1 MVYARH
7 YHNKGSHIQKGN
19 KRNASNLT
27 YHRQL
32 CLNKKFQQCK
42 KIPFNN
48 NKKVKSPLWRFTVSR
63 LKKSERERKICDGSV
78 FIQVHNFDAQLS
90 EEKPT
95 FLISVRTFFLMQQK
109 VFNPNRPFFVNRIL
123 KGLPNIIR
131 FGNSKHLFQISSWS
145 TKNLRFFWYRFI
157 NSQSEWKLLQ
167 FLSQKGEM

>member
-1 MVYARH
+1 MSKNPENQLFFFCWTGYIWVRKMPFSVVCDICLITECRWNVRDNISKMVNARH

-32 CLNKKFQQCK
+32 SFNKKFQQCK

-63 LKKSERERKICDGSV
+63 LKKSKRERKICDGSV
-78 FIQVHNFDAQLS
+78 FFQVHNFDAQLS

-95 FLISVRTFFLMQQK
+95 FLISVRTFFSDAAK
-109 VFNPNRPFFVNRIL
+109 SI
-123 KGLPNIIR
+123 
-131 FGNSKHLFQISSWS
+131 
-145 TKNLRFFWYRFI
+145 
-157 NSQSEWKLLQ
+157 
-167 FLSQKGEM
+167 

>member
-1 MVYARH
+1 MPFSVGSDICMITLCLWNERADISKMVNARH

-32 CLNKKFQQCK
+32 SFNKKFQQCK

-63 LKKSERERKICDGSV
+63 LKKSKRERKICDGSV
-78 FIQVHNFDAQLS
+78 FFQVHNFDAQLS

-95 FLISVRTFFLMQQK
+95 FLISVRTFFSDAAK
-109 VFNPNRPFFVNRIL
+109 SI
-123 KGLPNIIR
+123 
-131 FGNSKHLFQISSWS
+131 
-145 TKNLRFFWYRFI
+145 
-157 NSQSEWKLLQ
+157 
-167 FLSQKGEM
+167 